1 MKATIVFCFIYFCSF
16 TNAHSDNQLNNMI
29 NESLLSYID
38 RQAGLSGEAAN
49 NRENQTIY
57 ICMDNYPLN
66 FSFSGEISKKNVRF
80 VSLQNPA
87 MRKAFKRNKVYLF
100 YFTETTLERNQLRIT
115 VSSRNVSIPK
125 RNHINVAIVDWGTFV
140 YEFSC
145 DKQEWELKES
155 TFGGV

>member
-1 MKATIVFCFIYFCSF
+1 
-16 TNAHSDNQLNNMI
+16 MI

-38 RQAGLSGEAAN
+38 RQVGLSGEAAN
-49 NRENQTIY
+49 NRENKTIY
-57 ICMDNYPLN
+57 ICVDNYPLN
-66 FSFSGEISKKNVRF
+66 FSFSEEISKKNVRF

-87 MRKAFKRNKVYLF
+87 MQKTFKRNRIYRF
-100 YFTETTLERNQLRIT
+100 CFTETTLERNQLRIT